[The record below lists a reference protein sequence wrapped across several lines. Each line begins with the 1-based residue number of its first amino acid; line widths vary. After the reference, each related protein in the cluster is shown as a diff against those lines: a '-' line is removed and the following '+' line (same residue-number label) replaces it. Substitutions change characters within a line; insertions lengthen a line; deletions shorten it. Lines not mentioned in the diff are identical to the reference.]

1 MSAPRVLNTLR
12 RAEYAELIGL
22 FLLQGAALSM
32 WFVPLSSVL
41 EAHGLAHL
49 RPWAFATSGVA
60 AFVSPLLFGAM
71 ADRHASPVKVL
82 RWLALATAIAMALAS
97 TAIRAGASP
106 WLVLAT
112 IQLHAFCSSPTWSI
126 ASTIVFAR
134 LADAKK
140 EFGPIRAMAT
150 IGWMGGCLLVSAVG
164 ADQSTLSGYGGAVMW
179 LVVCAM
185 TFWLPALETPKAVA
199 GLTWS
204 QRFGLDAL
212 TLLRNRDHR
221 VVFVTTALFTI
232 PLAGF
237 YPYTP
242 PHLREL
248 GLVHTTAW
256 MSLGQITEIIFMLT
270 LGALLLRWR
279 LKWIIATGLVLGVVR
294 FVLCAT
300 GTRWGLLAGVL
311 VHGASFT
318 LVLIT
323 AQIYLDQRVDPAW
336 RARAQAL
343 MALTNSGVGN
353 MIGYLGTGAWFAACA
368 SDGATRWPIFWSG
381 LAVAST
387 AVLVFFLATY
397 RGRGA
402 GLLQH
407 DSEGSPAGAK

>member
-1 MSAPRVLNTLR
+1 MLTTLR

-22 FLLQGAALSM
+22 FFLQGAALSM

-41 EAHGLAHL
+41 EAHGLAHI

-106 WLVLAT
+106 WVTLAL
-112 IQLHAFCSSPTWSI
+112 IQVHAFCSSPTWSI
-126 ASTIVFAR
+126 ASTIIFAR

-164 ADQSTLSGYGGAVMW
+164 ADQSTLSGYGGSIMW
-179 LVVCAM
+179 LAVCAM

-242 PHLREL
+242 PNLREL

-256 MSLGQITEIIFMLT
+256 MSLGQITEIIAMLA
-270 LGALLLRWR
+270 LGSLLLRWR
-279 LKWIIATGLVLGVVR
+279 LKWIIAGGLVLGVVR
-294 FVLCAT
+294 FGLSAT
-300 GTRWGLLAGVL
+300 GTQWGLLTGVL

-368 SDGATRWPIFWSG
+368 SGGGTRWPLFWSG
-381 LAVAST
+381 LAISSA
-387 AVLVFFLATY
+387 AVLIFFLATY

-407 DSEGSPAGAK
+407 DGEGSPAGAK

>member
-1 MSAPRVLNTLR
+1 MLTTLR

-22 FLLQGAALSM
+22 FFLQGAALGI

-41 EAHGLAHL
+41 EAHGLAHI

-82 RWLALATAIAMALAS
+82 RGLALATACTMTMASL
-97 TAIRAGASP
+97 AIRFGAGP
-106 WLVLAT
+106 WTVVAL
-112 IQLHAFCSSPTWSI
+112 IQVHAFCSSPTWSI
-126 ASTIVFAR
+126 GSTIVLAR
-134 LADAKK
+134 VADAKK

-150 IGWMGGCLLVSAVG
+150 IGWMSGCLLVSALG
-164 ADQSTLSGYGGAVMW
+164 ADQSTLAGFVGAGMW
-179 LVVCAM
+179 LLVCAM
-185 TFWLPALETPKAVA
+185 TFWLPELETPKSVA
-199 GLTWS
+199 NLTWS

-212 TLLRNRDHR
+212 SLLRNRDHR
-221 VVFVTTALFTI
+221 VVFLTTVLFTI

-248 GLVHTTAW
+248 GLSHTTAW
-256 MSLGQITEIIFMLT
+256 MALGQATEIIAMVS
-270 LGALLLRWR
+270 LGGLLVRWR
-279 LKWIIATGLVLGVVR
+279 LKWIIATGLLLGVLR
-294 FVLCAT
+294 FTLCAT
-300 GTRWGLLAGVL
+300 GTRWGLLTGVL

-343 MALTNSGVGN
+343 MSLLNGGVGN
-353 MIGYLGTGAWFAACA
+353 MAGYLGTGAWFAVCTTA
-368 SDGATRWPIFWSG
+368 GITRWSVFWGG
-381 LAVAST
+381 LVGVSV
-387 AVLVFFLATY
+387 AVLAIFLSTY
-397 RGRGA
+397 RGRGS
-402 GLLQH
+402 GLLQRA
-407 DSEGSPAGAK
+407 EN